1 MEYNKTKRGLEVA
14 AAITALVY
22 CIIDLILES
31 IALIKIFHYIEELKN
46 RYGSDYHTYVGITI
60 TGYIIGMII
69 GIALVAIELWFAC
82 KLIEQSNSIRAD
94 FINCLEIP
102 GYNKKR
108 IRIAF
113 IVFSSILAFILLI
126 GQIQSSST
134 AGGIIPFLIFAT
146 VIVLESVSMGMK
158 DVKVENQARKEVAVT
173 TNLSIEQ
180 KIAELKHLKE
190 LGVIDEEQYK
200 NAVEKNIKEIL

>member
-1 MEYNKTKRGLEVA
+1 MEYNKTKRGLEVG

-22 CIIDLILES
+22 CIIDLILGFT
-31 IALIKIFHYIEELKN
+31 ALIKIFYYIEELKN

-82 KLIEQSNSIRAD
+82 KLIEQSNSIRAN

-134 AGGIIPFLIFAT
+134 AGGIITFLIFAT

-200 NAVEKNIKEIL
+200 NAVEKNIKELL

>member
-1 MEYNKTKRGLEVA
+1 MEYNKTKRGLELGA
-14 AAITALVY
+14 AWTALIF
-22 CIIDLILES
+22 CIIDLLFGTTV
-31 IALIKIFHYIEELKN
+31 LIKNFHYIEELKSL
-46 RYGSDYHTYVGITI
+46 YGSDYYINVGISA
-60 TGYIIGMII
+60 TGYMIGMII
-69 GIALVAIELWFAC
+69 GIALFVIELWFAC
-82 KLIEQSNSIRAD
+82 KLIEESNSIRAD

-102 GYNKKR
+102 GYNRKR
-108 IRIAF
+108 IRVAF

-134 AGGIIPFLIFAT
+134 AGGIIAFLIFAT
-146 VIVLESVSMGMK
+146 VIVLESIAMGMK
-158 DVKVENQARKEVAVT
+158 DVIVEKQVKHNDAIT

-200 NAVEKNIKEIL
+200 NAVEKIIKAIM